1 MCFDYPQTRRGVN
14 GPPPSVSVNCPRNS
28 KPRAPYHSLFDW
40 CSPRPQTSHPRHLTE
55 APGNGPRTS
64 GPNFKK
70 LSPGGVQHLSRKATG
85 PASNPLKEIM
95 DADWGVIID
104 ARTAPERILKV
115 RGHDVYRLPRF
126 SAPANGTPF
135 VFLQIS
141 AWGQLYNHTNPWV
154 YALCVFSA
162 PDTSW
167 PAGRQRTAACNSRAT
182 HHDFL
187 YVPRTV
193 HTFARGPS
201 MFYRDAAPGRYAIV
215 TVWMVP
221 QA

>member
-1 MCFDYPQTRRGVN
+1 LCFDYPQTRRGVN

-95 DADWGVIID
+95 GADWGVIID

-115 RGHDVYRLPRF
+115 RGHEVYRLPRF
-126 SAPANGTPF
+126 SVPANGTPF

-154 YALCVFSA
+154 YALCVFL
-162 PDTSW
+162 
-167 PAGRQRTAACNSRAT
+167 RLT
-182 HHDFL
+182 H
-187 YVPRTV
+187 
-193 HTFARGPS
+193 RGPRALEERPHPS
-201 MFYRDAAPGRYAIV
+201 FVRLTTIFYMSRGRYTHPPEGPPFFIV
-215 TVWMVP
+215 IRLPGGTR
-221 QA
+221 